1 MKPLTVEDLDRSWQR
16 SEIAVKL
23 ILGKSTQEY
32 NDYFCNYSDR
42 IIKYAEIKVYY
53 LKQKYLKAK
62 EERSKQHPD
71 IEVQKIPQ

>member
-16 SEIAVKL
+16 SEIAVKF

-53 LKQKYLKAK
+53 LKQK
-62 EERSKQHPD
+62 
-71 IEVQKIPQ
+71 